1 MPFLLIIQTKQKYSG
16 IERSLST
23 QNIQKEIKIDI
34 LNQYENIPIL
44 FWPLNVNL
52 SEHRERH
59 IKLRHMLGE
68 HLFLKCLTM
77 NLNNLKTQY

>member
-1 MPFLLIIQTKQKYSG
+1 VNHSTANKNSKMPFLLIIQTKQKYSG

-44 FWPLNVNL
+44 FWPLVVSL
-52 SEHRERH
+52 YQHHE
-59 IKLRHMLGE
+59 LR
-68 HLFLKCLTM
+68 
-77 NLNNLKTQY
+77 Y